1 MMNPLDEAERGWR
14 LLSRVL
20 PEVLRRYAADLW
32 VSQLVRHF
40 SSSGSTAGYPPVP
53 IAP

>member
-1 MMNPLDEAERGWR
+1 MNLFDKPEPGWR
-14 LLSRVL
+14 LLRRVL
-20 PEVLRRYAADLW
+20 AEVLRRYAADLW